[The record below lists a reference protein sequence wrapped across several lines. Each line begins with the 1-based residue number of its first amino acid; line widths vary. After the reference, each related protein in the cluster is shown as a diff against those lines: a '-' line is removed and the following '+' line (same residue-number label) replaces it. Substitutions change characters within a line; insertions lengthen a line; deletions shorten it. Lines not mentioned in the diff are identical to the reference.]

1 MTNNIEKLKLSDLE
15 NRDDWEYA
23 VVVFKSESFSND
35 YSLKE
40 RSYLVCRDNKW
51 FKPYT
56 LGNSLFGSCLDKK
69 DRGVRLDW
77 YMKDDKQPWIIDY
90 CYIVTEEEAKKML

>member
-1 MTNNIEKLKLSDLE
+1 MEKLKLHDLE
-15 NRDDWEYA
+15 NREDWEYA

-40 RSYLVCRDNKW
+40 RSYLICRDNKW
-51 FKPYT
+51 FKPWMI
-56 LGNSLFGSCLDKK
+56 GCSLFGSCLDKK

-77 YMKDDKQPWIIDY
+77 YMKDTEHPWIIDY
-90 CYIVTEEEAKKML
+90 CYIVDEETAKEVYNNE